1 MTNVTLKSNP
11 ISNYDRKLAP
21 DLARGFMLLFIA
33 LAHAHVFLYAV
44 DREITKVDQIVVL
57 FRQVLVDGRAFPMF
71 FLLFGY
77 GMVQLM
83 LRQEEKGND
92 WISIRKLFRRRGWLM
107 ILIGFLHVALLFED
121 IIALYGLATLLLV
134 GFLRASD
141 KKLLWIAGIF
151 LVLVAIF
158 GSLMPRGYDAL
169 VDNAV
174 LSSIALENPFLAS
187 AIRIPEWIIYTPLL
201 VYQVVPGMLIGI
213 LAARRRILDNPE
225 QHLLL
230 LVRTSMIGIG
240 LATVGAI
247 PLALM
252 SSQYWTNPSF
262 GAQTFAT
269 ILHTGTGYAGGLG
282 WAAFIGLL
290 VIKLGEK
297 RGPITMAIAAV
308 GQRSMTFYIFQSV
321 VFIAVFAPY
330 AGGLG
335 AHLGQ
340 AGSDVIALFTWLLS
354 VVIAE
359 FMRRANVRGPAETLL
374 RKLSYR
380 T

>member
-1 MTNVTLKSNP
+1 LTNVTLNLNP
-11 ISNYDRKLAP
+11 VSNYDRKLAP

-83 LRQEEKGND
+83 RRQEEKGTD

-169 VDNAV
+169 IEDAA
-174 LSSIALENPFLAS
+174 LSTIALKNPFLAS
-187 AIRIPEWIIYTPLL
+187 SIRIPEWIIYTPLL

-213 LAARRRILDNPE
+213 WAARRRILDNPE
-225 QHLLL
+225 QHRLL
-230 LVRTSMIGIG
+230 LVRTSVIGIDI
-240 LATVGAI
+240 LTVLDYSI
-247 PLALM
+247 
-252 SSQYWTNPSF
+252 
-262 GAQTFAT
+262 
-269 ILHTGTGYAGGLG
+269 
-282 WAAFIGLL
+282 
-290 VIKLGEK
+290 V
-297 RGPITMAIAAV
+297 
-308 GQRSMTFYIFQSV
+308 
-321 VFIAVFAPY
+321 
-330 AGGLG
+330 
-335 AHLGQ
+335 
-340 AGSDVIALFTWLLS
+340 
-354 VVIAE
+354 
-359 FMRRANVRGPAETLL
+359 
-374 RKLSYR
+374 
-380 T
+380 